1 MAKDKSKK
9 KDTAPV
15 EEPKKKSKKAAE
27 PETSKS
33 SKKSKAA
40 PEKASKKSKSSGADE
55 EFAKPSEAPATSD
68 GWDFEDDEHIGD
80 LFLITPLREEE
91 HDDSF
96 NPGEKKKH
104 IVADIVHINEKK
116 PAKSELHEDAWVFGG
131 WSRGSL
137 RGFIGESRVV
147 VRLNRDPSKK
157 KGNNIPW
164 VLLDPEESDYDKV
177 REYLAS
183 IDPFKQKA
191 KK

>member
-9 KDTAPV
+9 KDAAPV
-15 EEPKKKSKKAAE
+15 EEPK
-27 PETSKS
+27 
-33 SKKSKAA
+33 KKSKAA
-40 PEKASKKSKSSGADE
+40 PEKASKKSKGGDE

-68 GWDFEDDEHIGD
+68 GWAFENDDHIGD
-80 LFLITPLREEE
+80 LFLITPLREDE

-131 WSRGSL
+131 WTRGSL
-137 RGFIGESRVV
+137 RGFIGESRLV
-147 VRLNRDPSKK
+147 VRLDRDKSKA
-157 KGNNIPW
+157 KGKNIPW
-164 VLLDPEESDYDKV
+164 VLLDPTDDDIEKV

-183 IDPFKQKA
+183 VDPFKV

>member
-9 KDTAPV
+9 KDAALA
-15 EEPKKKSKKAAE
+15 EEPK
-27 PETSKS
+27 
-33 SKKSKAA
+33 KKSKAA
-40 PEKASKKSKSSGADE
+40 PEKASKKSKGGDE

-68 GWDFEDDEHIGD
+68 GWQFENDDHIGD
-80 LFLITPLREEE
+80 LFLITPLREDE
-91 HDDSF
+91 HESNF
-96 NPGEKKKH
+96 AGKVEIKKH

-137 RGFIGESRVV
+137 RGFIGESRLV
-147 VRLNRDPSKK
+147 VRLDRDPSKK
-157 KGNNIPW
+157 VGNNIPW
-164 VLLDPEESDYDKV
+164 VLLDPTDDDIEKV

-183 IDPFKQKA
+183 VDPFKV